1 VVERGWCFAA
11 VMCVQRTEQSGVLFS
26 FDLQERRLGFEERQR
41 MRGTKNKIINGKK
54 RIKRYFLGGT
64 K

>member
-11 VMCVQRTEQSGVLFS
+11 VMCVQRTEQSGVLLS
-26 FDLQERRLGFEERQR
+26 FDLQERRLGLEERQR

-54 RIKRYFLGGT
+54 G
-64 K
+64 

>member
-11 VMCVQRTEQSGVLFS
+11 VMCVQRTEQSGVLLS
-26 FDLQERRLGFEERQR
+26 SDLQERRLGLEERQR
-41 MRGTKNKIINGKK
+41 MRGSKNKIINGKNDK
-54 RIKRYFLGGT
+54 EIFFGGT